1 MFVIYWLGY
10 ITDDNACEI
19 GCGNVGTVVNEGE
32 AVLEAL
38 TMATGLSGVS
48 EGLWIVPGTIGE

>member
-10 ITDDNACEI
+10 ITEDNHDI

-48 EGLWIVPGTIGE
+48 EGLWIVPGTLED

>member
-1 MFVIYWLGY
+1 MFVIYWLDY
-10 ITDDNACEI
+10 ITHDI
-19 GCGNVGTVVNEGE
+19 GCWECWDCREEGE

>member
-10 ITDDNACEI
+10 ITHDI

-48 EGLWIVPGTIGE
+48 ESLWIVPGTLED

>member
-10 ITDDNACEI
+10 ITYDT
-19 GCGNVGTVVNEGE
+19 GCGNVGTVEDESE

-38 TMATGLSGVS
+38 TMATGQSGVS
-48 EGLWIVPGTIGE
+48 ESLWIVPGTLED